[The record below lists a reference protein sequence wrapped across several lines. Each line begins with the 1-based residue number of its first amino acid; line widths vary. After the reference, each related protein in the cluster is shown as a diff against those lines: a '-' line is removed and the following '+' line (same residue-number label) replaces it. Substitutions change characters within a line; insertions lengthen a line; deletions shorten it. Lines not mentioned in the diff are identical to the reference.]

1 MWIAL
6 DGRGALSEQVFRSLC
21 QAILSGTLGA
31 EARLPPSR
39 SLAAEL
45 GVSRNTVVLA
55 YEQLLAEGYVQARVG
70 SGTYVATELP
80 ESARG
85 LIGGATI
92 GAAVPSGAAA
102 PSTARPPAPR
112 VSRYAARLVAIMDE
126 ARLVWTPRTRSVP
139 YDFRYARPSYDD
151 FPHEAWCRVLARR
164 ARRASVRALDYGSPA
179 GALELR
185 EAVAAYMA
193 RSRGVTCDPEQI
205 VVVNGSQQAL
215 DLCARVVL
223 DPGDGVIVE
232 EPGYPAARAV
242 FAALGA
248 RVRPCPVDDAGI
260 DVGARPFRRSARL
273 AYVTPAHQFPTGA
286 TMPLARRLELLA
298 WARRADAFVLE
309 DDYDSEYRY
318 RGRPVQ
324 ALAGLDRDGR
334 VLYAGTFSKLLFP
347 ALRLGFL
354 VLPPPLVDPFRRA
367 KGAAD
372 TGSPTLLQLALA
384 DFLVGGHFERHLR
397 RSRLRHAA
405 LRRVML
411 ESIAEHLGDAVE
423 VAGADAGLH
432 VLLWLRDGEPADVE
446 RLRRRAAELGVGIY
460 PTTPFYAGGS
470 PRAGIILGWA
480 SLGPRD
486 IREGIRLLG
495 TVLRARPT

>member
-1 MWIAL
+1 MWMAL
-6 DGRGALSEQVFRSLC
+6 DGRGALSEQVFRALC

-31 EARLPPSR
+31 QARLPPSR
-39 SLAAEL
+39 ALAAEL

-85 LIGGATI
+85 LIAGDPP
-92 GAAVPSGAAA
+92 AVVRPLAAA
-102 PSTARPPAPR
+102 APR
-112 VSRYAARLVAIMDE
+112 VSRYAQRLVAIMDE
-126 ARLVWTPRTRSVP
+126 ARLVWTPRARSMP
-139 YDFRYARPSYDD
+139 YDFRYARPSYED

-185 EAVAAYMA
+185 EAIAAYLA
-193 RSRGVTCDPEQI
+193 RARGVACDAEQI

-248 RVRPCPVDDAGI
+248 RVRPCAVDHAGI
-260 DVGARPFRRSARL
+260 DVGARPFRSAARL

-318 RGRPVQ
+318 HGRPVQ

-354 VLPPPLVDPFRRA
+354 VPPPALVDAFRRA

-384 DFLVGGHFERHLR
+384 DFLAGGHFERHLR

-411 ESIAEHLGDAVE
+411 ESVAEHLGDAVE

-432 VLLWLRDGEPADVE
+432 VLLWLRDAEPADVE

-460 PTTPFYAGGS
+460 PTTPFYAGGA

-480 SLGPRD
+480 SLGPRA

-495 TVLRARPT
+495 TVLRVDPAPRRRPRR

>member
-6 DGRGALSEQVFRSLC
+6 DGRGSLSEQVFRALC
-21 QAILSGTLGA
+21 QAILGGTLPA
-31 EARLPPSR
+31 SARLPPSR
-39 SLAAEL
+39 TLAAEL

-80 ESARG
+80 EAARG
-85 LIGGATI
+85 LVGVGAT
-92 GAAVPSGAAA
+92 
-102 PSTARPPAPR
+102 TADAQHATAAPR
-112 VSRYAARLVAIMDE
+112 VSRYARRLVTIMDE

-139 YDFRYARPSYDD
+139 YDFRYARPSFED

-179 GALELR
+179 GAPELR
-185 EAVAAYMA
+185 QAVATYLA
-193 RSRGVTCDPEQI
+193 RARGVACDPEQVLI
-205 VVVNGSQQAL
+205 VNGSQQAL

-223 DPGDGVIVE
+223 DPGDAVVTE
-232 EPGYPAARAV
+232 DPGYPAARAV

-248 RVRPCPVDDAGI
+248 RVRPCPVDDKGI
-260 DVGARPFRRSARL
+260 DVGARAFRSGARL

-286 TMPLARRLELLA
+286 TMPLTRRLELLA
-298 WARRADAFVLE
+298 WARRHDALVLE

-354 VLPPPLVDPFRRA
+354 VLPPALIEPFRRA

-372 TGSPTLLQLALA
+372 TGSPTVLQLALA
-384 DFLVGGHFERHLR
+384 DFLADGHFERHLR

-405 LRRVML
+405 IRRVML
-411 ESIAEHLGDAVE
+411 ESVAEHLGDAVE

-432 VLLWLRDGEPADVE
+432 VLLWLRDSEPADAE

-460 PTTPFYAGGS
+460 PVTPFYAGS
-470 PRAGIILGWA
+470 APRAGILLGWA
-480 SLGPRD
+480 SLGPREVRD
-486 IREGIRLLG
+486 GIRLLG
-495 TVLRARPT
+495 TVLRVRPAKRQRQRRQ